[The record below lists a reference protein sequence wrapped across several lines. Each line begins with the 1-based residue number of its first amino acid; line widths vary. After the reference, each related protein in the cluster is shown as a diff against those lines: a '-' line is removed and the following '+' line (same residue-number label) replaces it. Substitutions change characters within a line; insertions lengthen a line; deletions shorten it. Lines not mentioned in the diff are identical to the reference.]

1 MAGKRGR
8 HRTGRHERGHG
19 GRPFGLTPWPAGSLG
34 ETSVLLAIHAGGTPW
49 DWRDKATEQD
59 WATALR
65 LLAEQAERINDT
77 TR

>member
-1 MAGKRGR
+1 M
-8 HRTGRHERGHG
+8 
-19 GRPFGLTPWPAGSLG
+19 G

-65 LLAEQAERINDT
+65 LLAEQAERINET